1 MKSFYMICTRETVG
15 SNASFHC
22 KDGKGYA
29 TDIDKA
35 HIYTLEEAQR
45 AWESGR
51 SIDQP
56 VSKFWVDALAN
67 YHVDCQYIPRETVI
81 QEGCTSYVGYVKG
94 DWDGNDVYW
103 LTEGYMPVTNF
114 SFAKQ
119 FCEPDLT
126 MDNIV
131 WLPFDIADAQKRRT
145 FRLASFNARS
155 MVQSA
160 GLRIP
165 EWLKKQRRRKG
176 SSRKTRWNCPC
187 CGKISWQYDPYTFSG
202 CLDYKCEEYMGIK
215 RGVE

>member
-1 MKSFYMICTRETVG
+1 MKSFYMICTRDTVG

-35 HIYTLEEAQR
+35 HVYTLEEAQR
-45 AWESGR
+45 AWEHGR

-56 VSKFWVDALAN
+56 VSKFWVDALAD

-103 LTEGYMPVTNF
+103 LTEGYKPVTNF

-145 FRLASFNARS
+145 FCLSSFKART

-176 SSRKTRWNCPC
+176 SSGKTRWNCPC
-187 CGKISWQYDPYTFSG
+187 CGKISWQHNPYDYDG
-202 CLDYKCEEYMGIK
+202 CLDRCCSEYRPIYDW
-215 RGVE
+215 VE

>member
-1 MKSFYMICTRETVG
+1 MKSFYMICTRDTVG

-35 HIYTLEEAQR
+35 HIYTLEEAQK
-45 AWESGR
+45 AWEHGR

-56 VSKFWVDALAN
+56 VCTESVLSLAE

-103 LTEGYMPVTNF
+103 LNDRGYPSTNF
-114 SFAKQ
+114 SIAKR
-119 FCEPDLT
+119 FTTPDLT

-131 WLPFDIADAQKRRT
+131 WLPLDIADAQKRRT
-145 FRLASFNARS
+145 FRLANFNARS

-160 GLRIP
+160 GLRVP

-176 SSRKTRWNCPC
+176 NSGKTRWNCPC

-202 CLDYKCEEYMGIK
+202 CLDIYCREYRPIYEWDK
-215 RGVE
+215 

>member
-1 MKSFYMICTRETVG
+1 MKSFYMICTRDTVG

-22 KDGKGYA
+22 KDGNGYA

-35 HIYTLEEAQR
+35 HVYTLEEAQR
-45 AWESGR
+45 AWEHGR

-56 VSKFWVDALAN
+56 VSKFWVDALAD

-81 QEGCTSYVGYVKG
+81 QESCNNYVGYVKG

-103 LTEGYMPVTNF
+103 LTEGYKPVTNF

-131 WLPFDIADAQKRRT
+131 WLPFDIADEQKRRT

-155 MVQSA
+155 MVQSV

-176 SSRKTRWNCPC
+176 NSGKTRWNCPC
-187 CGKISWQYDPYTFSG
+187 CGKISWQHNPYDYDG
-202 CLDYKCEEYMGIK
+202 CLDGTCREYRPIY
-215 RGVE
+215 EWE